1 MTFSHLEAGTA
12 EDEWGRA
19 GVRNLPEL
27 RLEVPP
33 HGHVVV
39 LLAHP
44 DDEALGCPALLSRL
58 GAAGRPVRI
67 LLFTAGEH
75 SHPHSSTH
83 PPERLRAIRL
93 AEFDSALTALGGE
106 VTYEFLDLGDGALR
120 HRDEEILAEVEAA
133 TADLPGPLTLVAP
146 YSGDGHGDHEAL
158 GAAALEVGHRRQAT
172 VVEFPIWYWHW
183 AAPEDR
189 AWRTWEFLP
198 DPTGFDREALWAHYP
213 SQTRPLSDR
222 AGDEAIL
229 PPGLLDHFRRGGDTV
244 AVTRFG
250 GGDDAERPAAEVGS
264 VADGHGHTA
273 AEVAA
278 GSTAHDARTAE
289 AVFDRVHSQ
298 RPDPWNVRSSD
309 YEIAKRRA
317 LIAALPPGPYA
328 HILEIGCSIGELSR
342 DLATVGGRVT
352 AIDAS
357 SEALA
362 QARGRHGGTG
372 IDFVHGTI
380 PGTWPEGRFDC
391 VVLSETG
398 YYLSPTQLEQTLDR
412 IEASTRDEFVLVL
425 CHWTGAIEDWP
436 LDAEAVHARSLARWP
451 DALRLHHSVGDY
463 RLDVLGVSRTGV
475 PRAAVTDVAE
485 TRAEVSHAAREGEE
499 QGLR

>member
-1 MTFSHLEAGTA
+1 ME
-12 EDEWGRA
+12 RA
-19 GVRNLPEL
+19 QL
-27 RLEVPP
+27 RLRDRQTP
-33 HGHVVV
+33 G
-39 LLAHP
+39 AHRS
-44 DDEALGCPALLSRL
+44 ASTRT
-58 GAAGRPVRI
+58 VR
-67 LLFTAGEH
+67 
-75 SHPHSSTH
+75 
-83 PPERLRAIRL
+83 
-93 AEFDSALTALGGE
+93 
-106 VTYEFLDLGDGALR
+106 
-120 HRDEEILAEVEAA
+120 
-133 TADLPGPLTLVAP
+133 
-146 YSGDGHGDHEAL
+146 
-158 GAAALEVGHRRQAT
+158 
-172 VVEFPIWYWHW
+172 
-183 AAPEDR
+183 
-189 AWRTWEFLP
+189 
-198 DPTGFDREALWAHYP
+198 
-213 SQTRPLSDR
+213 
-222 AGDEAIL
+222 
-229 PPGLLDHFRRGGDTV
+229 
-244 AVTRFG
+244 
-250 GGDDAERPAAEVGS
+250 
-264 VADGHGHTA
+264 
-273 AEVAA
+273 
-278 GSTAHDARTAE
+278 
-289 AVFDRVHSQ
+289 
-298 RPDPWNVRSSD
+298 
-309 YEIAKRRA
+309 
-317 LIAALPPGPYA
+317 

-451 DALRLHHSVGDY
+451 DALRLHHSVATTGSTSS
-463 RLDVLGVSRTGV
+463 VSPAQV

>member
-12 EDEWGRA
+12 EDEWRWA
-19 GVRNLPEL
+19 GVQGLPEL
-27 RLEVPP
+27 RLETPTEA
-33 HGHVVV
+33 HVVV

-44 DDEALGCPALLSRL
+44 DDEALGCPALLARL
-58 GAAGRPVRI
+58 GAAGHSVRV

-83 PPERLRAIRL
+83 SPERLRTIRL

-106 VTYEFLDLGDGALR
+106 VTYEFLDLGDGALP
-120 HRDEEILAEVEAA
+120 HRGEEILAEVEAA

-158 GAAALEVGHRRQAT
+158 GAAALKVGRRRQAT

-183 AAPEDR
+183 ATPEDR

-198 DPTGFDREALWAHYP
+198 DPAGFDREALWALYR
-213 SQTRPLSDR
+213 SQTAPLSER

-229 PPGLLDHFRRGGDTV
+229 PPSLLDHFRRGGDTV

-250 GGDDAERPAAEVGS
+250 DAAAERPAAETGGA
-264 VADGHGHTA
+264 ADGHEHTA
-273 AEVAA
+273 AELAA
-278 GSTAHDARTAE
+278 GTTAHDARTAE

-298 RPDPWNVRSSD
+298 RPDPWNVRTSD

-342 DLATVGGRVT
+342 ALATVGDRVT

-362 QARGRHGGTG
+362 LARGRHGGTG

-380 PGTWPEGRFDC
+380 PGMWPEGRFDC

-398 YYLSPTQLEQTLDR
+398 YYLSPEQLEETLDR
-412 IEASTRDEFVLVL
+412 IEASIRDEFVLVL

-436 LDAEAVHARSLARWP
+436 LDAEAVHAACLARWP
-451 DALRLHHSVGDY
+451 DALRLHHSEGDY
-463 RLDVLGVSRTGV
+463 RLDVLRVSR
-475 PRAAVTDVAE
+475 PA
-485 TRAEVSHAAREGEE
+485 VSHPAHEGEE